1 VRLDEIQERIE
12 QGKWAEARE
21 ALARWPFPK
30 VADLLLEQQPQ
41 NRALLF
47 RALDWDQAADV
58 FSYLDAENQNEF
70 LRDLT
75 DEETQRVL
83 ADLSPDDR
91 TQLLG
96 ELPGEATQKLL
107 NFLPPEECDQARR
120 LLGYPEES
128 VGRSM
133 TPDYVAVRPHWT
145 IGHALDHARHMGIE
159 RETVNWLYVTDDRWK
174 LLDALTLRSF
184 ILADPENTVEEIM
197 DHRFVAVSASAD
209 REEAVRT
216 IQRHDLEAVPVVD
229 SEGVLVGIVTVD
241 DVLEQPRR
249 KPRRTSTSTP
259 PCSRWA
265 ELPRERGASPVRQAR
280 PLAAGAHRPSSSS
293 RAVS

>member
-21 ALARWPFPK
+21 ALARWPFPE

-47 RALDWDQAADV
+47 RALDRDQAADV
-58 FSYLDAENQNEF
+58 FSYLDAENQAEL

-83 ADLSPDDR
+83 ADLRPDDR

-249 KPRRTSTSTP
+249 RPRRTSTSTP
-259 PCSRWA
+259 PCSRW
-265 ELPRERGASPVRQAR
+265 RGATAR
-280 PLAAGAHRPSSSS
+280 AGC
-293 RAVS
+293 